1 MVKYLELLLVVELI
15 LGMVFSTSC
24 VERGFSA
31 LSRIIT
37 DWQPH
42 LSHNLVTDLL
52 HFQKMKEDLES
63 HKFREDL
70 ISVRGRKFIIG
81 NGKNDTGLV
90 NNKYTI

>member
-1 MVKYLELLLVVELI
+1 
-15 LGMVFSTSC
+15 
-24 VERGFSA
+24 
-31 LSRIIT
+31 
-37 DWQPH
+37 
-42 LSHNLVTDLL
+42 
-52 HFQKMKEDLES
+52 MKEDLES

>member
-15 LGMVFSTSC
+15 LGMAFSTSC

-52 HFQKMKEDLES
+52 VTDLLHFQKMKEDLES

-70 ISVRGRKFIIG
+70 LIH
-81 NGKNDTGLV
+81 DT
-90 NNKYTI
+90 NE